1 MIRCP
6 GKPERACGATTL
18 EAQRVSGERVLVSCL
33 ACGRF
38 RWVGRDRWAAHA
50 EDVTVVRVARVYRD
64 GRAAASGETPQE
76 AR

>member
-6 GKPERACGATTL
+6 GKPDRACGATTL

-38 RWVGRDRWAAHA
+38 RWVGRDRRGGARPAL
-50 EDVTVVRVARVYRD
+50 TVAPGAPSFFLTHSYLL
-64 GRAAASGETPQE
+64 
-76 AR
+76 